1 MLLEDLSLRMPGL
14 EIRVS
19 RNPKFEKNR
28 KNDVFMHIIPLDSV
42 LTTQMH
48 FSPTHLVPL
57 LLSTLFGGLASKLSF
72 KQSKF
77 YPTNSKNGINFAG
90 GTGFSITTSTT
101 ASNQFCENTAHFPVE
116 TKYH

>member
-19 RNPKFEKNR
+19 RDPNFDKNR
-28 KNDVFMHIIPLDSV
+28 RNDVFMHIIPLDSV

-57 LLSTLFGGLASKLSF
+57 LLSTLFGGLASKLSLKSSEAF
-72 KQSKF
+72 ICF
-77 YPTNSKNGINFAG
+77 L
-90 GTGFSITTSTT
+90 
-101 ASNQFCENTAHFPVE
+101 C
-116 TKYH
+116 

>member
-19 RNPKFEKNR
+19 LNPKFVLKKNR
-28 KNDVFMHIIPLDSV
+28 KNAVFMHIIPQDIV

-57 LLSTLFGGLASKLSF
+57 LLSTLFGGLASKLSL
-72 KQSKF
+72 
-77 YPTNSKNGINFAG
+77 N
-90 GTGFSITTSTT
+90 
-101 ASNQFCENTAHFPVE
+101 
-116 TKYH
+116 

>member
-19 RNPKFEKNR
+19 RDPKFEKNR

-57 LLSTLFGGLASKLSF
+57 RLSTLFGGLASKLSLNSV
-72 KQSKF
+72 Q
-77 YPTNSKNGINFAG
+77 TNKKHKW
-90 GTGFSITTSTT
+90 TR
-101 ASNQFCENTAHFPVE
+101 V
-116 TKYH
+116 

>member
-19 RNPKFEKNR
+19 RDPKFEKNR

-57 LLSTLFGGLASKLSF
+57 LLSTLFGGLASKLSLNYF
-72 KQSKF
+72 GPEF
-77 YPTNSKNGINFAG
+77 LCRTCNPLCNL
-90 GTGFSITTSTT
+90 
-101 ASNQFCENTAHFPVE
+101 
-116 TKYH
+116 

>member
-1 MLLEDLSLRMPGL
+1 MLLEELSLRMPGL

-19 RNPKFEKNR
+19 RDPTFEKNR

-57 LLSTLFGGLASKLSF
+57 LLSTLFGGLASKLSLNF
-72 KQSKF
+72 SKLDERISTIIQGCALTVF
-77 YPTNSKNGINFAG
+77 YR
-90 GTGFSITTSTT
+90 
-101 ASNQFCENTAHFPVE
+101 
-116 TKYH
+116 

>member
-28 KNDVFMHIIPLDSV
+28 KNAVFMHIIPQDSV

-48 FSPTHLVPL
+48 VSPIHLVPL
-57 LLSTLFGGLASKLSF
+57 LLSTLFGGLTGKLSLEF
-72 KQSKF
+72 RGRWTHPLSKE
-77 YPTNSKNGINFAG
+77 KDIQ
-90 GTGFSITTSTT
+90 I
-101 ASNQFCENTAHFPVE
+101 EL
-116 TKYH
+116 